1 VPGNPQGNKGREKSA
16 CPHSCSGSRLDYP
29 PPNKPDYRGR
39 LATMMEAFNWL
50 EREGHLI
57 RNSEQPT
64 GDWFTISRSG

>member
-1 VPGNPQGNKGREKSA
+1 
-16 CPHSCSGSRLDYP
+16 
-29 PPNKPDYRGR
+29 
-39 LATMMEAFNWL
+39 MMAAFNWL